1 MGSQKVLHRKVT
13 KLDLVFV
20 EGGNKEED
28 PATLEVSDLVAAIY
42 SKQ

>member
-13 KLDLVFV
+13 KLVFV
-20 EGGNKEED
+20 EEGNKEED